1 MKEIKINPFYCLA
14 VFYLVVNFV
23 YAIVGYNN
31 GVMEIEFQ
39 RKAID
44 NISFIYAFAFQF
56 ISILMILLIYIITS
70 NKLKIQDNFVLS
82 NKVGWFLFFGQLFY
96 FLLNIYFGANIAG
109 DTSSYKGNALIN
121 IFFILLPFDILFFV
135 LGVCLKSSRLF
146 FINSVLYLISNLV
159 SVWMGVHLLLLFAIL
174 CRQEYIKLTIKNIVV
189 IFSCLIFIL
198 LSSPYLMELKWL
210 VRGKLEDVSIID
222 NVSNYGYLNYLSE
235 SVDYIFNRFQHVGH
249 VALILDNREYLNLKY
264 SNDSFV
270 YFWAEGL
277 PQTIV
282 MNLFNLDSFT
292 TFSRF
297 VTVHLFNVPPA
308 QSWTVNV
315 GMAGWFLILGYN
327 VIFYLLYLILIL
339 FFPFYFVAKYANRK
353 LFLVLSI
360 FSIFYLFHG
369 WFYAYFTFVMYMIII
384 IFLRRVKI

>member
-1 MKEIKINPFYCLA
+1 MKEIKISPFYCLA
-14 VFYLVVNFV
+14 IFYLVVNFV
-23 YAIVGYNN
+23 YAMVGYKT

-44 NISFIYAFAFQF
+44 SISFIYAFAFQF
-56 ISILMILLIYIITS
+56 LSMSLIILVYLLNS
-70 NKLKIQDNFVLS
+70 KKLKSYDNFVLS

-96 FLLNIYFGANIAG
+96 FLLNMYFGANIAG
-109 DTSSYKGNALIN
+109 DTSSYKGNAFIN
-121 IFFILLPFDILFFV
+121 IFFILLPFDILFFI
-135 LGVCLKSSRLF
+135 LGICLKSSRLF
-146 FINSVLYLISNLV
+146 FVNSVLYLISNLV
-159 SVWMGVHLLLLFAIL
+159 RGWMGVPLLLLFAIL
-174 CRQEYIKLTIKNIVV
+174 CRQEYIKLKVKNI
-189 IFSCLIFIL
+189 IIMFFGLLSIL

-222 NVSNYGYLNYLSE
+222 NVSSYGYLNYLSE
-235 SVDYIFNRFQHVGH
+235 SIDYIFNRFQHVGH

-264 SNDSFV
+264 SNDFFV
-270 YFWAEGL
+270 NFWAEGL
-277 PQTIV
+277 PQTIF
-282 MNLFNLDSFT
+282 MNFFSIDSFT

-297 VTVHLFNVPPA
+297 VTVHLFNVSPS

-315 GMAGWFLILGYN
+315 GMAGWFLILDYN
-327 VIFYLLYLILIL
+327 VFFYLLYLFLIL

-369 WFYAYFTFVMYMIII
+369 WFYAYFTLVMYMIII
-384 IFLRRVKI
+384 IFLSKVKL

>member
-1 MKEIKINPFYCLA
+1 MKEIKISPFYCLA
-14 VFYLVVNFV
+14 IFYLVVNFV
-23 YAIVGYNN
+23 YAMVGYKT

-44 NISFIYAFAFQF
+44 SISFIYAFAFQF
-56 ISILMILLIYIITS
+56 LSMSLIILVYLLNS
-70 NKLKIQDNFVLS
+70 KKLKSYDDFVLS

-96 FLLNIYFGANIAG
+96 FLLNMYFGANIAG
-109 DTSSYKGNALIN
+109 DTSSYKGNAFIN
-121 IFFILLPFDILFFV
+121 IFFILLPFDILFFI
-135 LGVCLKSSRLF
+135 LGICLKSSRLF
-146 FINSVLYLISNLV
+146 FLNSVLYLISNLV
-159 SVWMGVHLLLLFAIL
+159 RGWMGVPLLLLFAIL
-174 CRQEYIKLTIKNIVV
+174 CRQEYIKLKVKNI
-189 IFSCLIFIL
+189 IIMFFGLLSIL

-222 NVSNYGYLNYLSE
+222 NVSSYGYLNYLSE
-235 SVDYIFNRFQHVGH
+235 SIDYIFNRFQHVGH

-264 SNDSFV
+264 SNDFFV
-270 YFWAEGL
+270 NFWAEGL
-277 PQTIV
+277 PQTIF
-282 MNLFNLDSFT
+282 MNFFSIDSFT

-297 VTVHLFNVPPA
+297 VTVHLFNVSPS

-315 GMAGWFLILGYN
+315 GMAGWFLILDYN
-327 VIFYLLYLILIL
+327 VFFYLLYLFLIL

-369 WFYAYFTFVMYMIII
+369 WFYAYFTLVMYMIII
-384 IFLRRVKI
+384 IFLSKVKL

>member
-1 MKEIKINPFYCLA
+1 MKEIKISPFYCLA
-14 VFYLVVNFV
+14 IFYLVVNFV
-23 YAIVGYNN
+23 YAMVGYKT

-44 NISFIYAFAFQF
+44 SISFIYAFAFQF
-56 ISILMILLIYIITS
+56 LSMSLIILVYLLNS
-70 NKLKIQDNFVLS
+70 KKLKSYDDFVLS

-96 FLLNIYFGANIAG
+96 FLLNMYFGANIAG
-109 DTSSYKGNALIN
+109 DTSSYKGNAFIN
-121 IFFILLPFDILFFV
+121 IFFILLPFDILFFI
-135 LGVCLKSSRLF
+135 LGICLKSSRLF
-146 FINSVLYLISNLV
+146 FLNSVLYLISNLV
-159 SVWMGVHLLLLFAIL
+159 RGWMGVPLLLLFAIL
-174 CRQEYIKLTIKNIVV
+174 CRQEYIKLKVKNI
-189 IFSCLIFIL
+189 IIMFFGLLSIL

-222 NVSNYGYLNYLSE
+222 NVSSYGYLNYLSE
-235 SVDYIFNRFQHVGH
+235 SIDYIFNRFQHVGH

-264 SNDSFV
+264 SNDFFV
-270 YFWAEGL
+270 NFWAEGL
-277 PQTIV
+277 PQTIF
-282 MNLFNLDSFT
+282 MNFFSIDSFT

-297 VTVHLFNVPPA
+297 VTVHLFNVSPS

-315 GMAGWFLILGYN
+315 GMAGWFLILDYN
-327 VIFYLLYLILIL
+327 VFFYLLYLFLIL

-384 IFLRRVKI
+384 IFLSKVKL